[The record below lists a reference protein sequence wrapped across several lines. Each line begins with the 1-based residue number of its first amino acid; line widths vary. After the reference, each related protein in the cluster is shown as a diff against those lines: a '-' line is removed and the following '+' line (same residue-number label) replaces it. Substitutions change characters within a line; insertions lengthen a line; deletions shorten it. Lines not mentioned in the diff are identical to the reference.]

1 LVRISAT
8 WVALA
13 VVAAAAP
20 GTAAVDA
27 PDDSGAPGYELT
39 CESLE
44 YVPTNQIFVARGSV
58 VMRRGDRVLTSDWM
72 TFSNATRRGVASGN
86 VVLREGDDVLEAR
99 FIAFDT
105 QELTGIVFDGKF
117 VGDGVFEL
125 SGAEIR
131 KTGDDTYSFEK
142 GVFTSCQCDDPEAT
156 DPWTIKAESADLKV
170 GGYGTARNTSFE
182 ILGVPAVWFP
192 WMIYPLKTDRQTGF
206 LLPSI
211 GYQGSS
217 VELALPFFWAAHD
230 QVNVILTPAWNSSR
244 GFQGNAELDYVYGQS
259 SRGDVLGSYIK
270 DQDINPNTGQHPYD
284 RNRWLAMGTQD
295 VHLPNRFRAKANFTI
310 FSDND
315 YPGDFDAA
323 SRYRFDRYVES
334 VGFVGGALGSAGRLG
349 LNAAVHWADDLQAPD
364 DTDRDP
370 YLLQRLPTAQLT
382 LLPTPMRG
390 ARFFVPALDAE
401 YTYFH
406 PRKNPAG
413 RLPSAAIADPNGA
426 LFYDTGVDGMF
437 DVDERD
443 TAGFKNPSDDH
454 LDNLG
459 AGTGRQ
465 VTELDTQFQ
474 EGEPL
479 DDWGHRLRIAPRL
492 GVPLRLGDVAE
503 LYPEVSW
510 YETLYS
516 SNKKGFESRGLFT
529 ARADLRTR
537 LRRRFDNGVTHVME
551 PRLSYALVTQ
561 TGQSRDP
568 FFVPNTA
575 IPQERLRE
583 LDLENVVRDPADRIS
598 RFNGITLGLGNRFFA
613 PASSEEG
620 PRLLADFSL
629 SAGYEFY
636 SHDFAA
642 IYLDGRTFPMRN
654 LEGRFSVG
662 FDPETAHLDEALAE
676 MVWNFDRGYAAVGY
690 RYLRK
695 VPNVYENF
703 LSADRFDEFSNFRRI
718 SQLDTNLRYQLG
730 QSWALTYQLY
740 YQIDGSFL
748 VDNTGGVEYASKCGC
763 WSVRVEGGW
772 DRSGG
777 VNVGFYYTL
786 TGLGS
791 DPSRVQGRRLMLL
804 DDVRGV
810 R

>member
-1 LVRISAT
+1 M
-8 WVALA
+8 A
-13 VVAAAAP
+13 VAAP
-20 GTAAVDA
+20 GIAAVEA
-27 PDDSGAPGYELT
+27 PDESSAPAYQLT

-44 YVPTNQIFVARGSV
+44 YVPADKIFVARGSV
-58 VMRRGDRVLTSDWM
+58 VLRQGDRVLTSDWM

-86 VVLREGDDVLEAR
+86 VVLREGDDVLRAQ

-105 QELTGIVFDGKF
+105 RDLTGIVFEGSF
-117 VGDGVFEL
+117 VGDGVFQL

-131 KTGDDTYSFEK
+131 KTGDDTYGFEK

-156 DPWTIKAESADLKV
+156 DPWTIKADTADLEV
-170 GGYGTARNTSFE
+170 GGYGTARNTTFE
-182 ILGVPAVWFP
+182 VLGVPAVWFP
-192 WMIYPLKTDRQTGF
+192 WMIYPLKTERQTGF

-211 GYQGSS
+211 GYSS
-217 VELALPFFWAAHD
+217 GGAELGLPFFWAARD
-230 QVNVILTPAWNSSR
+230 QLNVTLTPVWYSSR
-244 GFQGNAELDYVYGQS
+244 GFQGNAEFDYVYGQD
-259 SRGDVLGSYIK
+259 SRGDLFGSYIN
-270 DQDINPNTGQHPYD
+270 DQDLNPNTGPTPYD

-295 VHLPNRFRAKANFTI
+295 AQLPGRFRAKADFKL

-315 YPGDFDAA
+315 YPGDFVPA

-349 LNAAVHWADDLQAPD
+349 LSAAIEWADDLQAPD

-370 YLLQRLPTAQLT
+370 YLLQRLPTSQLT
-382 LLPTPMRG
+382 VLPTPLRG

-413 RLPSAAIADPNGA
+413 RLPSAAGTDASGA
-426 LFYDTGVDGMF
+426 LFYDTGADGMF
-437 DVDERD
+437 DVDERNA
-443 TAGFKNPSDDH
+443 AGMKVGVDNH
-454 LDNLG
+454 MDNLG

-465 VTELDTQFQ
+465 VTELDSLFQ

-479 DDWGHRLRIAPRL
+479 DDWGHRLRISPRL
-492 GVPLRLGDVAE
+492 GMPFRLGGVAE

-510 YETLYS
+510 YETLYD

-561 TGQSRDP
+561 TGQSGDP

-613 PASSEEG
+613 APTDREG

-636 SHDFAA
+636 SQDFAA
-642 IYLDGRTFPMRN
+642 IYLDGRTFPMKN
-654 LEGRFSVG
+654 LEGRVSVG
-662 FDPETAHLDEALAE
+662 FDPKSVQLDEALAE
-676 MVWNFDRGYAAVGY
+676 MIWNFDRGYAAVGY
-690 RYLRK
+690 RYLRD

-703 LSADRFDEFSNFRRI
+703 LSADRFSEFSSFRRV

-748 VDNTGGVEYASKCGC
+748 VDNTGGVEYTSKCGC
-763 WSVRVEGGW
+763 WSMRLEGGW

-777 VNVGFYYTL
+777 VQVGLFYTL

-791 DPSRVQGRRLMLL
+791 DQSRVQGRRAVLL